1 MNSNTTHVC
10 CMWQLLQVSICF
22 FSLLKTLKGKNF
34 NSEKFFV
41 NMLANFLMLLKLV
54 AAKVAFFSRLA
65 TRQKFPLHLM
75 IPFKRRKQAIIT
87 FLSFRNLAR

>member
-1 MNSNTTHVC
+1 MFDVC
-10 CMWQLLQVSICF
+10 CMWQLLQVSIFF

-54 AAKVAFFSRLA
+54 AAKVAFFSSRHKTKVSSASHDTIQEKKTSNNYFLILK
-65 TRQKFPLHLM
+65 KFSK
-75 IPFKRRKQAIIT
+75 I
-87 FLSFRNLAR
+87 N